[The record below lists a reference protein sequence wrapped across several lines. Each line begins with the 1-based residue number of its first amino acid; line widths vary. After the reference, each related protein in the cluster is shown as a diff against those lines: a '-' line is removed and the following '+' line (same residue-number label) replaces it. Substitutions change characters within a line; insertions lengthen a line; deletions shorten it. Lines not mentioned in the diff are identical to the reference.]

1 MIKVVVLARRAE
13 DVSVDELRRRSA
25 AAVQSAVAGLTGRRR
40 HVESLALPG
49 GYRRGEPIYDV
60 VHEVWFTDE
69 TSALAARAS
78 VGDADLN
85 ASGLFDSRTLALL
98 AAEDHLVK
106 DGATA
111 SAGLKSFEFVT
122 RLAELPLAEFRRYWR
137 EVHGP
142 LASRIDVMRR
152 YVQSHCV
159 SSLYEQG
166 RQPAWDGLAITW
178 FDDIAAMRH
187 SATTPEYALTRADEP
202 NFLAPGELPFLITTE
217 RELELR

>member
-1 MIKVVVLARRAE
+1 MTKIVLLARRAE

-25 AAVQSAVAGLTGRRR
+25 AVIQSAVAGLAGRRR

-60 VHEVWFTDE
+60 VHEVWFIDE
-69 TSALAARAS
+69 AGALAAHAS
-78 VGDADLN
+78 FGDSDL
-85 ASGLFDSRTLALL
+85 SGCGLFDSRSLALL
-98 AAEDHLVK
+98 VVEDHLVK

-111 SAGLKSFEFVT
+111 SDGLKSFEFVT
-122 RLAELPLAEFRRYWR
+122 RLADLQVAEFRRYWR

-159 SSLYEQG
+159 LSLYEQG

-178 FDDIAAMRH
+178 FDDIGAMRE
-187 SATTPEYALTRADEP
+187 SATTPEYAQTRADEP